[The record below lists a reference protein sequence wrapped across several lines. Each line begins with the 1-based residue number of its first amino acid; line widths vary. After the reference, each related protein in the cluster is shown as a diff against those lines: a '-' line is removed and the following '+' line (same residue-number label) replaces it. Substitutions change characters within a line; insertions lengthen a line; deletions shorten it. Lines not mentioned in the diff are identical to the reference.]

1 MAKKVSVTG
10 IFLFLMFTFLTGCND
25 DSSPVSP
32 VVSNGVIGTWVN
44 EIGLEYTFNANGKV
58 TGSAIDLANQFF
70 VIFSGGSAP
79 TWTFNATQI
88 FIDGELTS
96 TYTITDNTL
105 TMKDSDGEDVILTR
119 KE

>member
-10 IFLFLMFTFLTGCND
+10 IFLILMFTFLTGCND

-32 VVSNGVIGTWVN
+32 VVSNGVVGTWVN

-58 TGSAIDLANQFF
+58 TGSAVDLANQFI
-70 VIFSGGSAP
+70 VILSGGSAP

-88 FIDGELTS
+88 LVGGELTY
-96 TYTITDNTL
+96 TYTVNNNAL
-105 TMKDSDGEDVILTR
+105 TMKDSEGEETVLT
-119 KE
+119 KK